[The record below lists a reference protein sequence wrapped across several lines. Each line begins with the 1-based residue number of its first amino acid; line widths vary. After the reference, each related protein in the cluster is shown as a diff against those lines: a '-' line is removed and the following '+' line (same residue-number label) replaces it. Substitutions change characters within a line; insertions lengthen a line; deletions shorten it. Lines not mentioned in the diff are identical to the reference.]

1 MNNIH
6 YAKRRIGQC
15 SHLSRSRHTS
25 GHFDKLSDHNG
36 TEKMIRWENLEGTVS
51 QRINT
56 KHIRHHAF
64 LKVTPIL
71 RTYVLATH
79 RLLYHAQAKNAY
91 TILDYTGAK
100 DSEINQTIL
109 KAVEYYRTVQ
119 GSLVNVIRRTGQ
131 ESPALHGF
139 PSLKFNIVMRRV
151 SQYRLAFNQ
160 SVGHTTLQICKIIY
174 LVMIKKYP

>member
-1 MNNIH
+1 MICNELQVR
-6 YAKRRIGQC
+6 AGRIWRVPFRNELIQ
-15 SHLSRSRHTS
+15 
-25 GHFDKLSDHNG
+25 
-36 TEKMIRWENLEGTVS
+36 
-51 QRINT
+51 

-79 RLLYHAQAKNAY
+79 RLLYHAQTKNAY
-91 TILDYTGAK
+91 TILDCTGAK

-151 SQYRLAFNQ
+151 TQYRLAFNQ

-174 LVMIKKYP
+174 LVMIKKISLIISKLSFHEDALDESCFVPLVYVSPLR

>member
-1 MNNIH
+1 
-6 YAKRRIGQC
+6 
-15 SHLSRSRHTS
+15 
-25 GHFDKLSDHNG
+25 
-36 TEKMIRWENLEGTVS
+36 MIRWRGSVTHCKSEDGATPFDLQWVTSSCRENLEGTVS

-56 KHIRHHAF
+56 KHIRDHAF

-79 RLLYHAQAKNAY
+79 RLLYHAQTKNAY
-91 TILDYTGAK
+91 TILDCTGAK

-109 KAVEYYRTVQ
+109 KALEYYRTVQ

-131 ESPALHGF
+131 ESPELHCF
-139 PSLKFNIVMRRV
+139 PSLKFNIAMRRV
-151 SQYRLAFNQ
+151 TQYRLAFNQ
-160 SVGHTTLQICKIIY
+160 SVGHTTLQICIIIY

>member
-1 MNNIH
+1 
-6 YAKRRIGQC
+6 
-15 SHLSRSRHTS
+15 
-25 GHFDKLSDHNG
+25 
-36 TEKMIRWENLEGTVS
+36 MIRRRGSVTHCKSEDEATPFDLQWVTNSCRENLEGTVS

-64 LKVTPIL
+64 LKVTRIL

-79 RLLYHAQAKNAY
+79 RLLYHAQTKNAY
-91 TILDYTGAK
+91 TILDCTGAK

-131 ESPALHGF
+131 ESPELHCF
-139 PSLKFNIVMRRV
+139 PSLKFNIAMRRV
-151 SQYRLAFNQ
+151 TQYRLAFNQ
-160 SVGHTTLQICKIIY
+160 SVGHTTSQICIIIY

>member
-1 MNNIH
+1 M
-6 YAKRRIGQC
+6 
-15 SHLSRSRHTS
+15 
-25 GHFDKLSDHNG
+25 
-36 TEKMIRWENLEGTVS
+36 
-51 QRINT
+51 
-56 KHIRHHAF
+56 
-64 LKVTPIL
+64 KVTPIL

-79 RLLYHAQAKNAY
+79 RLLYHAQTKNAY
-91 TILDYTGAK
+91 TILDCTGAK

-139 PSLKFNIVMRRV
+139 PSLKFNIVMRHV
-151 SQYRLAFNQ
+151 TQYRLAFNH

-174 LVMIKKYP
+174 LVMIKNIPNYQQVIRHGDSDGEPDGKPDGEPDGEPDEEPDGEPDGEPDEEPDEEPDGEPDGEPS

>member
-1 MNNIH
+1 M
-6 YAKRRIGQC
+6 
-15 SHLSRSRHTS
+15 
-25 GHFDKLSDHNG
+25 
-36 TEKMIRWENLEGTVS
+36 
-51 QRINT
+51 
-56 KHIRHHAF
+56 
-64 LKVTPIL
+64 KVTPIL

-79 RLLYHAQAKNAY
+79 RLLYHAQTKNAY
-91 TILDYTGAK
+91 TILDCTGAK

-139 PSLKFNIVMRRV
+139 PSLKFNIAMRRV
-151 SQYRLAFNQ
+151 TQYRLAFNQ

-174 LVMIKKYP
+174 LVMIKKISLIISKLSATKSQTENLTGSQTESQTGNQTGSQTGSHPKAT

>member
-1 MNNIH
+1 
-6 YAKRRIGQC
+6 
-15 SHLSRSRHTS
+15 
-25 GHFDKLSDHNG
+25 
-36 TEKMIRWENLEGTVS
+36 MIRWRGSVTHCKSEDEATPFDLQWVTSSCRENLEGTVS

-91 TILDYTGAK
+91 TILDCTGAK

-131 ESPALHGF
+131 ESPELHCF
-139 PSLKFNIVMRRV
+139 PSLKFNIAMRRV
-151 SQYRLAFNQ
+151 TQYRLAFNQ
-160 SVGHTTLQICKIIY
+160 SVGHTTLQICIIIY

>member
-1 MNNIH
+1 
-6 YAKRRIGQC
+6 
-15 SHLSRSRHTS
+15 
-25 GHFDKLSDHNG
+25 
-36 TEKMIRWENLEGTVS
+36 MIRWRGSVTHCKSEDEATPFDLQWVTNSCRENLEGTVS

-56 KHIRHHAF
+56 KHIKHHAF

-79 RLLYHAQAKNAY
+79 RLLYHAQTKNAY
-91 TILDYTGAK
+91 TILDCTGAK

-119 GSLVNVIRRTGQ
+119 GSLVNVIRGTGQ

-139 PSLKFNIVMRRV
+139 PSLKFGIMHF
-151 SQYRLAFNQ
+151 RLVRSKGIFTWHCYGLQAQSGLSRTSMNTIASHYQAFQ
-160 SVGHTTLQICKIIY
+160 RQK
-174 LVMIKKYP
+174 